1 MTWVRRDDH
10 HAINPKIVVLSDR
23 AYRLDDEATQWC
35 SRNLTDGR
43 IPAAHLGTI
52 SKRGTKPIAEELVTG
67 RRWHRAGDPP
77 CPSKHCAPA
86 GPDGYVIHDY
96 LEYNP
101 TAEKVNKERAAKAE
115 RQRRWLEARNA
126 GKAGARDRPKDA
138 PRDASQ
144 DGSRDGSRDAL
155 VTPTPSPSPLPK
167 GKRDGDRPE
176 APDVRREAADRAAD
190 GRKPPPT
197 QDPYEPEDPRAIA
210 ADQQRIRAAAAET
223 ALAAANGAARTA
235 AGAAAARA
243 TLAER
248 RARLTEEER

>member
-43 IPAAHLGTI
+43 IPAAHLPTI
-52 SKRGTKPIAEELVTG
+52 SVRGKKSIADELVAG

-77 CPSKHCAPA
+77 CPSKHCTPA

-101 TAEKVNKERAAKAE
+101 TAEKVLKERVAKAE

-126 GKAGARDRPKDA
+126 AKSGSKDRPKDA

-144 DGSRDGSRDAL
+144 DGSRDGPGDASGDAS
-155 VTPTPSPSPLPK
+155 VAPTPSPSPLPK

-176 APDVRREAADRAAD
+176 ATAARREAAERAAD
-190 GRKPPPT
+190 GRTPPPP
-197 QDPYEPEDPRAIA
+197 QDPYPPEDPAAIA
-210 ADQQRIRAAAAET
+210 ADQRRILEQAAET
-223 ALAAANGAARTA
+223 ARANANGAARTA

-243 TLAER
+243 ALAER
-248 RARLTEEER
+248 KAR